1 MTTTSS
7 VNTASDIRTDY
18 MKLLVTQLQH
28 QDPTAP
34 MDSNQMASQL
44 TMFSQLEQLET
55 MNSSFSKALDSA
67 QRSYANSLLGKEVS
81 FADPQNVSAGVSS
94 GIVNQAYAGADG
106 KLMLTVGL
114 QSVALEDILSVQNPS
129 NATMPN

>member
-1 MTTTSS
+1 VTTTSS